1 MKKKKT
7 KLHWQVLL
15 ALFLALVV
23 ALFIKMMHLQESWL
37 GVSLAHLC
45 SFLGKL
51 FMNAL
56 KMVVVP
62 LMVASI
68 ITGVMSFKGGDN
80 FGRLALKSVLFFL
93 ASTLVA
99 VIVGLVAIMVLKP
112 GYVSLETA
120 QRILGSSVVEGSGMV
135 MNLSKAYSVDE
146 LMNIFLQLVPP
157 NIIQASTDEKQL
169 LGLIVFSAFF
179 GVFANKLPENLRVF
193 QKNFWDS
200 IHKVMMLLTDLIL
213 RAAPIGIFGLVMPV
227 ILRTGLDLLMP
238 MLWFLL
244 TVVSALLLFAG
255 GVMIPLL
262 RYMAK
267 VNPWTHLR
275 AMFPV
280 LLTAF
285 STASSAST
293 LPLAL
298 ECLEKDSKVSNRV
311 ASFTLPLGITIN
323 MAGSAMYECL
333 VVIFIGQIYG
343 TLTGIYLTWVDHVLV
358 VIMAL
363 LTSFGVAAVPA
374 ASLVS
379 ITLILGA
386 VGLPL
391 EAVGVVWVTDR
402 ILDMFRTAVNVF
414 TNTCGVIL
422 VARSEGEETAY
433 PLKR

>member
-1 MKKKKT
+1 MKKKKI

-15 ALFLALVV
+15 ALLLSLGV
-23 ALFIKMMHLQESWL
+23 ALIIKAFHLQESWL
-37 GVSLAHLC
+37 GISLVHLC

-68 ITGVMSFKGGDN
+68 ITGVMSFKGGSN

-93 ASTLVA
+93 VSTLIA
-99 VIVGLVAIMVLKP
+99 VIVGLVVIMALKP

-120 QRILGSSVVEGSGMV
+120 ERILGSSVVESSGMV
-135 MNLSKAYSVDE
+135 MNLSKAYSVDDI
-146 LMNIFLQLVPP
+146 MNIFLQLVPP

-179 GVFANKLPENLRVF
+179 GVFANKLPENLKTF

-238 MLWFLL
+238 MLWFLF
-244 TVVSALLLFAG
+244 TVVLALLIFAG
-255 GVMIPLL
+255 GVMIPML

-267 VNPWTHLR
+267 VNPWTHVR

-343 TLTGIYLTWVDHVLV
+343 TLTGVYLSGVDHILV

-414 TNTCGVIL
+414 TNTCGVVL

>member
-15 ALFLALVV
+15 ALLLALGV
-23 ALFIKMMHLQESWL
+23 AILIKITHLQESWL
-37 GVSLAHLC
+37 GISLGYLC
-45 SFLGKL
+45 TFVGKL

-93 ASTLVA
+93 VSTLIA
-99 VIVGLVAIMVLKP
+99 VILGLAVIILLKP

-120 QRILGSSVVEGSGMV
+120 ESILGASVVGGSGMV
-135 MNLSKAYSVDE
+135 MNISKAYSADE
-146 LMNIFLQLVPP
+146 VMNIFLQLLPP

-255 GVMIPLL
+255 GVMVPLL
-262 RYMAK
+262 RYIAK
-267 VNPWTHLR
+267 VNPWIHIK

-343 TLTGIYLTWVDHVLV
+343 TLTGVYLSWVDHILV

-433 PLKR
+433 ALKR

>member
-343 TLTGIYLTWVDHVLV
+343 TLTGIYLTWIDHVLV

>member
-15 ALFLALVV
+15 ALLLALGV

-45 SFLGKL
+45 AFLGKL

-93 ASTLVA
+93 ASTLIA
-99 VIVGLVAIMVLKP
+99 VIVGLAVIMILKP
-112 GYVSLETA
+112 GYVSVETA
-120 QRILGSSVVEGSGMV
+120 QSILGASVGESSGIV
-135 MNLSKAYSVDE
+135 MNLSKAYSVEE

-157 NIIQASTDEKQL
+157 NIIQASTDERQL

-179 GVFANKLPENLRVF
+179 GVFANKLPENLRLF

-238 MLWFLL
+238 MLWFLF

-262 RYMAK
+262 RYLAK
-267 VNPWTHLR
+267 VNPWIHVR

-343 TLTGIYLTWVDHVLV
+343 TLTGIYLSWVDHILV

>member
-402 ILDMFRTAVNVF
+402 FLDMFRTSVKVF

>member
-15 ALFLALVV
+15 ALFLSVVV
-23 ALFIKMMHLQESWL
+23 AVVLKTSNLQDGAL
-37 GVSLAHLC
+37 GLGLVHTC
-45 SFLGKL
+45 TFLGKL

-80 FGRLALKSVLFFL
+80 FGRLAIKSVLFFL
-93 ASTLVA
+93 ISTLIA
-99 VIVGLVAIMVLKP
+99 VMVGLVVIIVLKP
-112 GYVSLETA
+112 GYVSMETA
-120 QRILGSSVVEGSGMV
+120 ERILGASIVSNPAMV
-135 MNLSKAYSVDE
+135 MNITKAYSVDE
-146 LMNIFLQLVPP
+146 VMNIFLQLVPP

-179 GVFANKLPENLRVF
+179 GMFANKLPENLRTF

-213 RAAPIGIFGLVMPV
+213 KAAPIGIFGLVMPV
-227 ILRTGLDLLMP
+227 ILRTGLDLIMP
-238 MLWFLL
+238 MLWFLI
-244 TVVSALLLFAG
+244 TVLGALFLFTFAIM
-255 GVMIPLL
+255 VPALKYL
-262 RYMAK
+262 AK
-267 VNPWTHLR
+267 VQPYTHIK

-298 ECLEKDSKVSNRV
+298 ECLEKDTKVSNRV

-343 TLTGIYLTWVDHVLV
+343 TLTGVYLSWIDHILV
-358 VIMAL
+358 VVMAL

-414 TNTCGVIL
+414 TNTCGVVI

-433 PLKR
+433 PIKG